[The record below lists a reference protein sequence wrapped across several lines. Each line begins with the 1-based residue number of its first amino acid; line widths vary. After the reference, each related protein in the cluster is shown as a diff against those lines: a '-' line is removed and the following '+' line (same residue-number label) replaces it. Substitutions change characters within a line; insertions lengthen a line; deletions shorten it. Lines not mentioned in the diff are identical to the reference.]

1 MRKKWIWLSIDVT
14 LVMKKLGCSYFYGAI
29 YVVEAI
35 GIVKVEKCTAWW
47 QLELGSRV
55 AGAKRRT
62 RTRGGGDIEGVR

>member
-14 LVMKKLGCSYFYGAI
+14 LVMKKQGCSYFYGAI

-35 GIVKVEKCTAWW
+35 GIVKVEKCAAWW

-55 AGAKRRT
+55 ARAKRRT